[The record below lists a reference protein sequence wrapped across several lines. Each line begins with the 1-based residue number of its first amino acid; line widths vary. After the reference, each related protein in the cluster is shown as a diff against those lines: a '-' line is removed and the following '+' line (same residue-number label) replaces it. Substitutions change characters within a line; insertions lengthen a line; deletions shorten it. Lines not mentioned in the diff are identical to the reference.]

1 MPPAVARL
9 RLSARPLRDVFHRI
23 LALVAVGL
31 AADAPAA
38 PAATFGVFRSVD
50 GGRTWT
56 AAGAGLPADL
66 RTDALGRSGPRRL
79 AGTERGVY
87 VSDDDGL
94 TWSRP
99 ARGVP
104 ETLKVFDFVVAAG
117 QVHAATARG
126 VWHSSDHGQTWAAA
140 AAPLDRLRI
149 LSLAAV
155 GDTLVVGTD
164 GHGAYLR
171 RSADGAWSAQGDGLP
186 PRAQLFQLA
195 VSRGEVY
202 AALYARGVYRFDAAT
217 GRWIEPGAEQPLRLV
232 ALDGTLF
239 AGRNPGGVF
248 TSADGGR
255 AWSET
260 SAGLA
265 PHAPTSALAATDR
278 AALLA
283 TTGTAT
289 VMRFERG
296 AKSWQASDAG
306 LPPAA
311 TAIAFGTG
319 APALLVAVIF
329 RG

>member
-1 MPPAVARL
+1 MHPAVARL
-9 RLSARPLRDVFHRI
+9 RLSACRLRDFFQRT

-104 ETLKVFDFVVAAG
+104 ETLKVFDFVVTAG
-117 QVHAATARG
+117 QVHAATA
-126 VWHSSDHGQTWAAA
+126 
-140 AAPLDRLRI
+140 
-149 LSLAAV
+149 
-155 GDTLVVGTD
+155 
-164 GHGAYLR
+164 
-171 RSADGAWSAQGDGLP
+171 
-186 PRAQLFQLA
+186 
-195 VSRGEVY
+195 
-202 AALYARGVYRFDAAT
+202 
-217 GRWIEPGAEQPLRLV
+217 RWIEPGAEQPLRLV

-255 AWSET
+255 TWSET

-265 PHAPTSALAATDR
+265 PHAPTWALAATDR
-278 AALLA
+278 AVLLA